1 MRKLI
6 LKTLCLVMAMEFA
19 AVTVACSDDGDG
31 KSTSV
36 PREDISVSRSEEQL
50 VEANNEFAYKWL
62 GVMNEAETE
71 NDNFVISPLS
81 LSMALSMTAN
91 GAAGVSQSEILNVL
105 GFDADDLDAAN
116 ALNCKLMQKLPTLDN
131 VVKLRL
137 ANSMWIPEYMS
148 QLLKSSFASTLMD
161 NYQAPVT
168 AVEDMSSQQT
178 LNLING
184 WCAEKTDNVIPAIFK
199 DPLPSSTLM
208 VLANALYFKGE
219 WTEKFEKSKTIRAAF
234 SNADGSISQVD
245 YMRKSEAELRAFSD
259 DKYSVAAFPFGNE
272 AYSMIVV
279 LPEEG
284 VSLDECVKELDG
296 DDITKLAQDKMSG
309 KFSMNVRIPKFT
321 VEYEKELK
329 AILESMG
336 IRSIFGNADFSGMWD
351 GLVSMGISMVKQCAK
366 IEVDEEGAEAAAVTV
381 VKGDTTS
388 PGPMVGKDFIVDRPF
403 VFIIAEHSTG
413 LPLFMGRVTKL

>member
-1 MRKLI
+1 MKKLVF
-6 LKTLCLVMAMEFA
+6 KTLCLGA
-19 AVTVACSDDGDG
+19 AVGFVASMAACSDDGG
-31 KSTSV
+31 SKSSST
-36 PREDISVSRSEEQL
+36 PREDIPVSRSEEAL
-50 VEANNEFAYKWL
+50 VEANNDFAYKWL
-62 GVMNEAETE
+62 EVMNEAETE
-71 NDNFVISPLS
+71 SDNFVISPLS

-91 GAAGVSQSEILNVL
+91 GAAGVSQSEILEVL
-105 GFDADDLDAAN
+105 GFDAEDMDVAN
-116 ALNCKLMQKLPTLDN
+116 SFNRKLIEKLPALDN

-137 ANSMWIPEYMS
+137 ANSMWIPENMS
-148 QLLKSSFASTLMD
+148 QLLKSSFSSTLMD

-178 LNLING
+178 LDLING
-184 WCAEKTDNVIPAIFK
+184 WCAEKTDNVIPVIFK
-199 DPLPSSTLM
+199 EALPSSTLM

-219 WTEKFEKSKTIRAAF
+219 WTEKFEKSKTIQAAF

-245 YMRKSEAELRAFSD
+245 YMRKSDAELRAFSD

-296 DDITKLAQDKMSG
+296 DDITKLAQNRMFG

-321 VEYEKELK
+321 VEYEKELNE
-329 AILESMG
+329 ILESMG

-351 GLVSMGISMVKQCAK
+351 GNVSMGISMVKQRAK
-366 IEVDEEGAEAAAVTV
+366 IEVDEDGAEAAAVTV
-381 VKGDTTS
+381 IKGDTMS